1 MKRILFIAICLLTGC
16 VWGTYAQNKSIEVS
30 GNVKD
35 ETGMPLIGVNISV
48 KNTRG
53 LGVITD
59 IDGNYTIKIAPY
71 STLIYSYIGMVTQ
84 EILIKENMKK
94 VNVVLKESTKNVIDE
109 VVVTGTG
116 VQKKVTVTGAVST
129 VNVDLLKTPTSS
141 VTNAL
146 AGNVPGIMAM
156 QNSGQ
161 PGKNISDFWIRGIS
175 TFGASNSAL
184 VLVDGFERS
193 LDEINVEDIESFSVL
208 KDASA
213 TAIYGSRGANGVV
226 LITTRHGKA
235 GKVNINAKVQSSYN
249 TRTYTPS
256 FVDGPTY
263 ASMLNESRVTRGLEP
278 LYDEADMYLFRSG
291 MDPDLYPNV
300 NWMDALLKDGAMTQ
314 RANVDISGGGTTAR
328 YFVSMSYLNEDGMY
342 KVDSSIRDKY
352 DSNPNYQRWNYR
364 MNVDVDV
371 TKTTLLKMGI
381 SGWLSKQNEPGC
393 GGGES
398 QLWASIVGHNPIS
411 TPIYYSDGKLGSSGT
426 GNKANPW
433 MLSTQNGYKEKWN
446 NTIQTNITLEQDLKF
461 ITKGLKFTGRFGF
474 DTFNENTKL
483 HEQWPELWKAERERD
498 SNGNMVFHK
507 LADEQVMKHSSSAK
521 GTRKEFFEAILN
533 YSRTFGD
540 HRVGG
545 TLKYTQDANTNTQSV
560 SDYEWLDR
568 KHQGLAGRFTYG
580 WKYRYFFDF
589 NFGYNG
595 SENFAPGRQFGFF
608 PAYSLAWNIAEE
620 SFVKKNLPWLS
631 MFKLRYSYGKVGSD
645 NVGRRFPYLPGFSNL
660 NEYSYTWGDY
670 VDTSWAGGNNSNKYN
685 ALTYSMITSEEIT
698 WEIATKHDV
707 GLDISVLNDKISGTI
722 DYFHETRDGI
732 FMNRTNLPWIVGMN
746 GLKANAN
753 VGKVLSKGFDG
764 NIAYHD
770 KFGKVDFTLRGNF
783 TYSKNEIQEYDEV
796 NSLYPYKMKAGQRVG
811 QALGL
816 VAVGLFKDYEDI
828 RNSPDQSPVG
838 GSSIMPGDIKYKD
851 VNGDGR
857 IGDSDVV
864 PIGATTRP
872 NLIYGFGVSAQW
884 KGLDVNVHF
893 QGAGKSSFFIK
904 GQSIYAFSEGEWG
917 NVFDDYVG
925 NYWSLDNPDPN
936 AKYPRLSWNGNANNN
951 RASTFW
957 LRDGSYLRLKTLE
970 VGYTLPKNISRVL
983 YMNNIRVFFIGTNL
997 LTFSK
1002 FKMWDPEMGSST
1014 GQQYPLSKS
1023 YTLGLTVT
1031 L

>member
-1 MKRILFIAICLLTGC
+1 
-16 VWGTYAQNKSIEVS
+16 
-30 GNVKD
+30 
-35 ETGMPLIGVNISV
+35 
-48 KNTRG
+48 
-53 LGVITD
+53 
-59 IDGNYTIKIAPY
+59 
-71 STLIYSYIGMVTQ
+71 
-84 EILIKENMKK
+84 
-94 VNVVLKESTKNVIDE
+94 
-109 VVVTGTG
+109 
-116 VQKKVTVTGAVST
+116 
-129 VNVDLLKTPTSS
+129 
-141 VTNAL
+141 
-146 AGNVPGIMAM
+146 
-156 QNSGQ
+156 
-161 PGKNISDFWIRGIS
+161 
-175 TFGASNSAL
+175 
-184 VLVDGFERS
+184 
-193 LDEINVEDIESFSVL
+193 
-208 KDASA
+208 
-213 TAIYGSRGANGVV
+213 
-226 LITTRHGKA
+226 
-235 GKVNINAKVQSSYN
+235 
-249 TRTYTPS
+249 PS

-278 LYDEADMYLFRSG
+278 LYNEKDMYLFRSG

-300 NWMDALLKDGAMTQ
+300 NWMDALLKDGAMTH
-314 RANVDISGGGTTAR
+314 RANVDISGGGATAR

-342 KVDSSIRDKY
+342 KVDNSIRDKY

-371 TKTTLLKMGI
+371 TKTTLLKVGI

-507 LADEQVMKHSSSAK
+507 LSDEQVMKHSSSAK

-620 SFVKKNLPWLS
+620 SFVRKNLPWLS
-631 MFKLRYSYGKVGSD
+631 MLKLRYSYGKVGSD

-660 NEYSYTWGDY
+660 NDFSYTWGDY
-670 VDTSWAGGNNSNKYN
+670 VDTAWAGGNNSNKYN

-707 GLDISVLNDKISGTI
+707 GLDISILNDKISGTI

-732 FMNRTNLPWIVGMN
+732 FMNRANLPWIVGMN

-753 VGKVLSKGFDG
+753 VGKVLSKGIDG

-770 KFGKVDFTLRGNF
+770 KFGKVDFTVRGNF
-783 TYSKNEIQEYDEV
+783 TYSKNEILEYDEV
-796 NSLYPYKMKAGQRVG
+796 NSLYPYKLKTGQRVG
-811 QALGL
+811 QKLGL
-816 VAVGLFKDYEDI
+816 IAVGLFKDYEDI
-828 RNSPDQSPVG
+828 RNSPDQSPIG

-851 VNGDGR
+851 VNADGR
-857 IGDSDVV
+857 IGESDIV

-872 NLIYGFGVSAQW
+872 NLIYGFGASAQW

-893 QGAGKSSFFIK
+893 QGAGKSSFFIS
-904 GQSIYAFSEGEWG
+904 GQSVYAFSEGEWG
-917 NVFDDYVG
+917 NVFDDYIG
-925 NYWSLDNPDPN
+925 NYWSLDNPNPN
-936 AKYPRLSWNGNANNN
+936 AKYPRLSWNGNSNNN
-951 RASTFW
+951 RPSTFW

-983 YMNNIRVFFIGTNL
+983 YMNNIRIFFIGTNL
-997 LTFSK
+997 LTFSS

>member
-1 MKRILFIAICLLTGC
+1 MKRRLFIAICLLIGC
-16 VWGTYAQNKSIEVS
+16 IWGVHAQNKSIEVS

-35 ETGMPLIGVNISV
+35 ETGMSLIGVNISV
-48 KNTRG
+48 KNTSG

-59 IDGNYTIKIAPY
+59 IDGNYKIKITPY

-94 VNVVLKESTKNVIDE
+94 VDVVLKESTQNVIDE
-109 VVVTGTG
+109 VVITGTG
-116 VQKKVTVTGAVST
+116 IQKKITVTGAVST
-129 VNVDLLKTPTSS
+129 VDVDLLKTPSS
-141 VTNAL
+141 SITNAL

-156 QNSGQ
+156 QTSGQ
-161 PGKNISDFWIRGIS
+161 PGKNISEFWIRGIS

-184 VLVDGFERS
+184 VLVDGFERD
-193 LDEINVEDIESFSVL
+193 LDQINVEDIESFSVL

-213 TAIYGSRGANGVV
+213 TAIYGSRGANGVI
-226 LITTRHGKA
+226 LITTKHGKA
-235 GKVNINAKVQSSYN
+235 GKVNIKAKVQSSYN
-249 TRTYTPS
+249 ARTYTPT

-278 LYDEADMYLFRSG
+278 LYDEEDMYLFRSG

-300 NWMDALLKDGAMTQ
+300 DWMDALLKDGAITN
-314 RANVDISGGGTTAR
+314 RANIDVSGGGTTAR

-342 KVDSSIRDKY
+342 KVDNSLRDKY

-371 TKTTLLKMGI
+371 TKTTLLKVGI
-381 SGWLSKQNEPGC
+381 SGWLSKQNEPGT

-398 QLWASIVGHNPIS
+398 QLWTSLMGHNPIA
-411 TPIYYSDGKLGSSGT
+411 TPIYYSDGKIGSSGT

-446 NTIQTNITLEQDLKF
+446 NTIQTNLTLEQDLKF
-461 ITKGLKFTGRFGF
+461 ITKGLRFTGRFGF
-474 DTFNENTKL
+474 DTSNTNTKS

-498 SNGNMVFHK
+498 SNGNIVFNK
-507 LADEQVMKHSSSAK
+507 LSDEQLMFHNASAS
-521 GTRKEFFEAILN
+521 GTRKEFFEAILD

-545 TLKYTQDANTNTQSV
+545 TLKYAQDATTNTQSV
-560 SDYEWLDR
+560 SDYNWLDR
-568 KHQGLAGRFTYG
+568 RHQGLAGRFTYG
-580 WKYRYFFDF
+580 WKYRYFVDF

-595 SENFAPGRQFGFF
+595 SENFAPNHQFGFF
-608 PAYSLAWNIAEE
+608 PAYSLAWNVAEE
-620 SFVKKNLPWLS
+620 SFIKKHLPWLS

-645 NVGRRFPYLPGFSNL
+645 NVGRRFPYLPGFSNM
-660 NEYSYTWGDY
+660 NGYSYTWGDY
-670 VDTSWAGGNNSNKYN
+670 VDTAWGGGNNSNKFD
-685 ALTYSMITSEEIT
+685 ALTYSMVTSENIT

-707 GLDISVLNDKISGTI
+707 GIDLSILNDKISGTI

-732 FMNRTNLPWIVGMN
+732 FMNRANLPWIVGMN

-753 VGKVLSKGFDG
+753 VGKVLSKGIDG
-764 NIAYHD
+764 NVAYHE
-770 KFGKVDFTLRGNF
+770 KIGKVDFTVRGNF
-783 TYSKNEIQEYDEV
+783 TYSKNEILEYDEV
-796 NSLYPYKMKAGQRVG
+796 NSLYPYKLKAGQRVG

-816 VAVGLFKDYEDI
+816 IAVGLFKDYDDI
-828 RNSPDQSPVG
+828 RNSPDQSPL
-838 GSSIMPGDIKYKD
+838 GSVMPGDIKYKD
-851 VNGDGR
+851 INADGR
-857 IGDSDVV
+857 IGASDIV
-864 PIGATTRP
+864 PIGATRRP

-884 KGLDVNVHF
+884 NGFDANVLF
-893 QGAGKSSFFIK
+893 QGAGKSSFFIE
-904 GQSIYAFSEGEWG
+904 GQSVYAFSNGEWG

-925 NYWSLDNPDPN
+925 NYWSLDNPNPK
-936 AKYPRLSWNGNANNN
+936 AKYPRLSWNGNSNNN
-951 RASTFW
+951 QASTFW

-970 VGYTLPKNISRVL
+970 IGYTLPKKISRVL
-983 YMNNIRVFFIGTNL
+983 YMNQIRVFFIGTNL
-997 LTFSK
+997 LTFAG

-1014 GQQYPLSKS
+1014 GQQYPLTKS
-1023 YTLGLTVT
+1023 YTLGLTVN

>member
-1 MKRILFIAICLLTGC
+1 M
-16 VWGTYAQNKSIEVS
+16 
-30 GNVKD
+30 
-35 ETGMPLIGVNISV
+35 
-48 KNTRG
+48 
-53 LGVITD
+53 
-59 IDGNYTIKIAPY
+59 
-71 STLIYSYIGMVTQ
+71 
-84 EILIKENMKK
+84 
-94 VNVVLKESTKNVIDE
+94 
-109 VVVTGTG
+109 
-116 VQKKVTVTGAVST
+116 TGAVST

-645 NVGRRFPYLPGFSNL
+645 NVGRRLPGFSTL

>member
-1 MKRILFIAICLLTGC
+1 MIKILFIAICLLTGC
-16 VWGTYAQNKSIEVS
+16 VWEGYAQNQSIEVS

-48 KNTRG
+48 KNTSG

-59 IDGNYTIKIAPY
+59 IDGNYKIKVAPY

-84 EILIKENMKK
+84 EILIKEKMKK
-94 VNVVLKESTKNVIDE
+94 VDVVLKESTQNVIDE

-116 VQKKVTVTGAVST
+116 TQKKITVTGAVST
-129 VNVDLLKTPTSS
+129 VDVNLLKTPSS
-141 VTNAL
+141 SITNAL

-156 QNSGQ
+156 QTSGQ
-161 PGKNISDFWIRGIS
+161 PGKNISEFWIRGIS

-184 VLVDGFERS
+184 VLVDGFERD
-193 LDEINVEDIESFSVL
+193 LDQINVEDIESFSVL

-226 LITTRHGKA
+226 LITTKHGKA
-235 GKVNINAKVQSSYN
+235 GKVNIKAKVQSSYN
-249 TRTYTPS
+249 ARTYTPS

-278 LYDEADMYLFRSG
+278 LYDNEDMYLFHSG

-300 NWMDALLKDGAMTQ
+300 NWMDALLKDGAITN
-314 RANVDISGGGTTAR
+314 RANMDVSGGGTTAR

-342 KVDSSIRDKY
+342 KVDNSLRDKY

-364 MNVDVDV
+364 MNVDVDI
-371 TKTTLLKMGI
+371 TKTTLLKVGI

-398 QLWASIVGHNPIS
+398 QLWASLMGHNPIA
-411 TPIYYSDGKLGSSGT
+411 TPIYYSDGKIGSSGT

-433 MLSTQNGYKEKWN
+433 MLSTQNGYKEMWN
-446 NTIQTNITLEQDLKF
+446 NTIQTNLTLEQDLKF
-461 ITKGLKFTGRFGF
+461 ITKGLRFTGRFGF
-474 DTFNENTKL
+474 DTSNSNTKS

-498 SNGNMVFHK
+498 SNGNIVFHK
-507 LADEQVMKHSSSAK
+507 LSDEQLMFHNASAS
-521 GTRKEFFEAILN
+521 GTRKEFFEAILD

-545 TLKYTQDANTNTQSV
+545 TLKYSQDATTNTQSV
-560 SDYEWLDR
+560 SDYNWLDR
-568 KHQGLAGRFTYG
+568 RHQGLAGRFTYG
-580 WKYRYFFDF
+580 WKYRYFVDF

-595 SENFAPGRQFGFF
+595 SENFAPSHQFGFF
-608 PAYSLAWNIAEE
+608 PAYSLAWNVAEE
-620 SFVKKNLPWLS
+620 SFLKKNLPWLS

-645 NVGRRFPYLPGFSNL
+645 NVGRRFPYLPGFSNM
-660 NEYSYTWGDY
+660 NKYSYTWGDY
-670 VDTSWAGGNNSNKYN
+670 VDTAWGGGNNSNKFD
-685 ALTYSMITSEEIT
+685 ALTYSMVTSEDIT

-707 GLDISVLNDKISGTI
+707 GIDLSILNDRISGTI

-732 FMNRTNLPWIVGMN
+732 FMNRANLPWIVGMN

-753 VGKVLSKGFDG
+753 VGKVRSKGIDG
-764 NIAYHD
+764 NVAYHD
-770 KFGKVDFTLRGNF
+770 KIGKVDFTVRGNF
-783 TYSKNEIQEYDEV
+783 TYSKNEILEYDEV
-796 NSLYPYKMKAGQRVG
+796 NSLYPYKLKSGQRVG

-816 VAVGLFKDYEDI
+816 VAVGLFKDYDDI
-828 RNSPDQSPVG
+828 RNSPDQSPLGTV
-838 GSSIMPGDIKYKD
+838 MPGDIKYKD
-851 VNGDGR
+851 INADGR
-857 IGDSDVV
+857 IGESDIV
-864 PIGATTRP
+864 PIGATRRP

-884 KGLDVNVHF
+884 NGFDANVLF
-893 QGAGKSSFFIK
+893 QGAGKSSFFIE
-904 GQSIYAFSEGEWG
+904 GQSVYAFSSGEWG

-925 NYWSLDNPDPN
+925 NYWSLDNPNPN
-936 AKYPRLSWNGNANNN
+936 VKYPRLSWNGNSNNN

-970 VGYTLPKNISRVL
+970 IGYTLPKNISRVL
-983 YMNNIRVFFIGTNL
+983 YMNQIRIFFIGTNL
-997 LTFSK
+997 LTFAS

-1014 GQQYPLSKS
+1014 GQQYPLTKS
-1023 YTLGLTVT
+1023 YTLGLTVN

>member
-1 MKRILFIAICLLTGC
+1 M
-16 VWGTYAQNKSIEVS
+16 
-30 GNVKD
+30 
-35 ETGMPLIGVNISV
+35 
-48 KNTRG
+48 
-53 LGVITD
+53 
-59 IDGNYTIKIAPY
+59 
-71 STLIYSYIGMVTQ
+71 
-84 EILIKENMKK
+84 
-94 VNVVLKESTKNVIDE
+94 
-109 VVVTGTG
+109 
-116 VQKKVTVTGAVST
+116 
-129 VNVDLLKTPTSS
+129 
-141 VTNAL
+141 
-146 AGNVPGIMAM
+146 
-156 QNSGQ
+156 
-161 PGKNISDFWIRGIS
+161 
-175 TFGASNSAL
+175 
-184 VLVDGFERS
+184 
-193 LDEINVEDIESFSVL
+193 
-208 KDASA
+208 
-213 TAIYGSRGANGVV
+213 
-226 LITTRHGKA
+226 
-235 GKVNINAKVQSSYN
+235 
-249 TRTYTPS
+249 
-256 FVDGPTY
+256 
-263 ASMLNESRVTRGLEP
+263 
-278 LYDEADMYLFRSG
+278 
-291 MDPDLYPNV
+291 
-300 NWMDALLKDGAMTQ
+300 
-314 RANVDISGGGTTAR
+314 
-328 YFVSMSYLNEDGMY
+328 
-342 KVDSSIRDKY
+342 
-352 DSNPNYQRWNYR
+352 
-364 MNVDVDV
+364 
-371 TKTTLLKMGI
+371 
-381 SGWLSKQNEPGC
+381 
-393 GGGES
+393 
-398 QLWASIVGHNPIS
+398 
-411 TPIYYSDGKLGSSGT
+411 
-426 GNKANPW
+426 
-433 MLSTQNGYKEKWN
+433 
-446 NTIQTNITLEQDLKF
+446 KF

-507 LADEQVMKHSSSAK
+507 LSDEQVMKHSSSAK

-620 SFVKKNLPWLS
+620 SFVRKNLPWLS
-631 MFKLRYSYGKVGSD
+631 MLKLRYSYGKVGSD

-660 NEYSYTWGDY
+660 NDFSYTWGDY
-670 VDTSWAGGNNSNKYN
+670 VDTAWAGGNNSNKYN
-685 ALTYSMITSEEIT
+685 ALTYSMVTSEEIT

-707 GLDISVLNDKISGTI
+707 GLDISILNDKISGTI

-732 FMNRTNLPWIVGMN
+732 FMNRANLPWIVGMN

-753 VGKVLSKGFDG
+753 VGKVLSKGIDG

-770 KFGKVDFTLRGNF
+770 KFGKVDFTVRGNF
-783 TYSKNEIQEYDEV
+783 TYSKNEILEYDEV
-796 NSLYPYKMKAGQRVG
+796 NSLYPYKLKTGQRVG
-811 QALGL
+811 QKLGL
-816 VAVGLFKDYEDI
+816 IAVGLFKDYEDI

-851 VNGDGR
+851 VNADGR
-857 IGDSDVV
+857 IGESDIV

-872 NLIYGFGVSAQW
+872 NLIYGFGASAQW

-893 QGAGKSSFFIK
+893 QGAGKSSFFIS
-904 GQSIYAFSEGEWG
+904 GQSVYAFSEGEWG

-925 NYWSLDNPDPN
+925 NYWSLDNPNPN
-936 AKYPRLSWNGNANNN
+936 AKYPRLSWNGNSNNN
-951 RASTFW
+951 RPSTFW

-983 YMNNIRVFFIGTNL
+983 YMNNIRIFFIGTNL
-997 LTFSK
+997 LTFSS